1 MAIVLIHLSN
11 EQELDGKML
20 KYTAATGPVYL
31 RALEEL
37 AMLKEEVFLFS
48 MVCLERKKMALKPSL
63 NLILFFFNV

>member
-11 EQELDGKML
+11 EQELDRKML

-37 AMLKEEVFLFS
+37 AMLKEEVFFIFHGMFGKNKNGSKTLS
-48 MVCLERKKMALKPSL
+48 
-63 NLILFFFNV
+63 